1 MKTKLK
7 KPTEHN
13 MKQTAT
19 SSKHCFST
27 QKHAAYGK
35 ALKIVL
41 FKMLTGPAKIHCYK
55 KKKEREKRSNG

>member
-35 ALKIVL
+35 ALKIV
-41 FKMLTGPAKIHCYK
+41 FKMLTGPAKMHCYK
-55 KKKEREKRSNG
+55 KTGKGKKK

>member
-55 KKKEREKRSNG
+55 KTGKGKKK